1 MRTKAPIREQDLK
14 VHTVEDYPYM
24 VTKPDE
30 KAVGGPWYYRS
41 HKAALA
47 AIVKDLDSLTD
58 LFLRMNHT
66 DTLSR
71 IAALRDEVGELPLE
85 GGRLS
90 GVIDTYS
97 GVKYQATLVKREG
110 F

>member
-14 VHTVEDYPYM
+14 VFTVEDYPYM

-47 AIVKDLDSLTD
+47 AIVKDLDALSELYGR
-58 LFLRMNHT
+58 LNHT
-66 DTLSR
+66 DSLSR
-71 IAALRDEVGELPLE
+71 LANLRDEVGQLPLS
-85 GGRLS
+85 GGRIVA
-90 GVIDTYS
+90 VIDTYAQ
-97 GVKYQATLVKREG
+97 VKYQAELVKREG
-110 F
+110 L